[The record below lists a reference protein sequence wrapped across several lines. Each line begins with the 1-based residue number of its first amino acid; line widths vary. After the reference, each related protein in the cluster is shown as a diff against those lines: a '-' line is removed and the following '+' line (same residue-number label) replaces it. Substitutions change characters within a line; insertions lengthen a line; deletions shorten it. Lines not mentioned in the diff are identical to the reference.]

1 MKVDMTNHFEGTVTW
16 NDGTQEEIIH
26 FENPMGTLY
35 EFETASG
42 YYMYRQGEKTTHKR
56 LPYDYEDEYYPWELS
71 NRKVQRIQY
80 TVTIF

>member
-16 NDGTQEEIIH
+16 NDGTQEEIIY
-26 FENPMGTLY
+26 FENPMGNLY

-42 YYMYRQGEKTTHKR
+42 YYMYVQGEKTTHKR

-71 NRKVQRIQY
+71 NKKVQRIQC